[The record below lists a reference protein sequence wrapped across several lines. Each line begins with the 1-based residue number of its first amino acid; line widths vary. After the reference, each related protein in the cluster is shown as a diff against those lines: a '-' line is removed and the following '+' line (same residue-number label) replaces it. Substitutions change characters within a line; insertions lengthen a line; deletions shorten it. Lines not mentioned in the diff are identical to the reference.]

1 MINKQTN
8 ATAVASYMKNGN
20 LESCQPHD
28 TRHTTTTTTR
38 GKKKDDED
46 RTRKSEGDVR

>member
-28 TRHTTTTTTR
+28 TRHTTTTTR

-46 RTRKSEGDVR
+46 RTTGRARVT